1 LWRVIAGFAVLGSL
15 LAILLSLGPVYLKND
30 RFKSRVR
37 SVVEQN
43 AGVSDD
49 ALRVLLVSEAKE
61 FSLPVLP
68 GDVKISHP
76 SGKVEAQVTYK
87 VQKSLGLYRI
97 DLHFHPSAKA
107 K

>member
-1 LWRVIAGFAVLGSL
+1 LWRAIAGFGVLGSL
-15 LAILLSLGPVYLKND
+15 LVILLSLGPVYLKND
-30 RFKSRVR
+30 RFKRRVR
-37 SVVEQN
+37 TVVEHN
-43 AGVSDD
+43 AAASDE
-49 ALRVLLVSEAKE
+49 ALRTLLLSEAKA

-68 GDVKISHP
+68 GDVKVLHA